1 MWETTIKMRIRAF
14 KQKSKRLYGLNG
26 LFFRNAEYGL
36 KPPNILIYRE
46 LQILL
51 LTIKTTRSMKK
62 FMNVLAIFA
71 NIAIITGLVT
81 DTINRVGSKRRES
94 LTNSSHD
101 ETRTI

>member
-1 MWETTIKMRIRAF
+1 
-14 KQKSKRLYGLNG
+14 
-26 LFFRNAEYGL
+26 
-36 KPPNILIYRE
+36 
-46 LQILL
+46 
-51 LTIKTTRSMKK
+51 MKK